1 MVRRRNSDLQPA
13 CAAPR
18 RELTGGECLGCR
30 AAAVCVD
37 PPDRRL
43 NLLLLAPPLQCILRT
58 GADAAITHAAHDHA
72 AVSKAAD
79 GGGRRRGGSC
89 RKTRSIHAPEKP
101 KYYNLG
107 AARPK
112 YYWFGV
118 QGSAPD
124 PPSSNSESNPTT
136 ITFSYAGERR
146 VFTLWGIG
154 TPSCEV
160 KRAHRTRRSA
170 TYKGPTFFLACGG
183 Q

>member
-101 KYYNLG
+101 KYTCAGKTEVLQSRRGETEVLLVWCTRVSPRSPFIKFREQSDYDHVFLRRG
-107 AARPK
+107 ASGLDPMG
-112 YYWFGV
+112 YWN
-118 QGSAPD
+118 PLLR
-124 PPSSNSESNPTT
+124 SETS
-136 ITFSYAGERR
+136 
-146 VFTLWGIG
+146 
-154 TPSCEV
+154 TPNKTKCDI
-160 KRAHRTRRSA
+160 
-170 TYKGPTFFLACGG
+170 
-183 Q
+183 